1 MAAIWEPDVHPTAA
15 EVPTLR
21 RKAKAAR
28 GPYLLHVELLRD
40 RVPSF
45 DQFPYCL
52 PAIRGLDRSPLL
64 AVLHDYPG
72 FPSSA
77 GMSKTWTDWSFSESP
92 LSG

>member
-1 MAAIWEPDVHPTAA
+1 V
-15 EVPTLR
+15 R
-21 RKAKAAR
+21 RKTKAAR
-28 GPYLLHVELLRD
+28 GPYLLHLELLRD

-45 DQFPYCL
+45 DRFPYCL
-52 PAIRGLDRSPLL
+52 PALRGLDRLPFL
-64 AVLHDYPG
+64 AVLHAYPG